1 MNEVMQYGAIVVIA
15 GLIGEAVKVSP
26 IPDKFIPSIVG
37 AAGGVLGVVGMVT
50 VNNFPA
56 ADPLNAVAI
65 GVISGLA
72 STGAHQ
78 VIHQLTKADTSRP
91 EDET

>member
-1 MNEVMQYGAIVVIA
+1 MNDIMQYGAIVVIA

-26 IPDKFIPSIVG
+26 IPNEYIPTIVG
-37 AAGGVLGVVGMVT
+37 VAGGVLGVVGMVA

-56 ADPLNAVAI
+56 ADPLNAIAI
-65 GVISGLA
+65 GVVSGLA

-78 VIHQLTKADTSRP
+78 VIHQLGKDKEKS
-91 EDET
+91 DEE